1 MTRAYWLST
10 LSRVFCGCVFL
21 VHGMPKLL
29 SLEGT
34 RMFFESTG
42 IPGWLATPIAILEV
56 FGGIFLVVGLF
67 TRYVSGLFV
76 IEMLGV
82 ALFVNLERGWDV
94 FGGGIEFNIAMILL
108 LLAPILLGV
117 GPLSTDDVVGL
128 RQRRAA
134 AGAP

>member
-21 VHGMPKLL
+21 VHGIPKIL

-34 RMFFESTG
+34 RLFFENVG
-42 IPGWLATPIAILEV
+42 VPGWMAVPIAFLEV
-56 FGGIFLVVGLF
+56 FGGIFLIAGLL
-67 TRYVSGLFV
+67 TRIVAGLFV
-76 IEMLGV
+76 IEMLGA
-82 ALFVNLERGWDV
+82 ALFVQLPYGWDV
-94 FGGGIEFNIAMILL
+94 FEGGVEFNIALILL

-128 RQRRAA
+128 GRRGKPA
-134 AGAP
+134 